1 MTLGL
6 PDSPGVTKNIAKDT
20 IIADFNSLES
30 VSEQFKKN
38 PEKIA
43 AVIIEPVAG
52 NMGLVESRKDFLL
65 GLRKLCDENKS
76 LLIFDEV
83 MSGFR
88 LSKGGAQELYEV
100 IPDITTLGKII
111 GGGLPVGAYG
121 GKSEIMDYLAPNGPV
136 YQAGTLSGNPLAMS
150 AGLSVL
156 NRLNDKLY
164 EKLESISKKIHE
176 GFLQNIQETGT
187 NAIINRAG
195 SMMTLFFTENDKIE
209 NYNDAITCDLKKYA
223 KYFKSMLD
231 EGVYLPPSQFE
242 CMFIS
247 SVYSEKDI
255 DKLISSNK
263 KSLQLI

>member
-1 MTLGL
+1 
-6 PDSPGVTKNIAKDT
+6 
-20 IIADFNSLES
+20 
-30 VSEQFKKN
+30 
-38 PEKIA
+38 
-43 AVIIEPVAG
+43 
-52 NMGLVESRKDFLL
+52 
-65 GLRKLCDENKS
+65 
-76 LLIFDEV
+76 

-88 LSKGGAQELYEV
+88 LSKGGAQELYDV

-156 NRLNDKLY
+156 NRLNDELY
-164 EKLESISKKIHE
+164 EKLELISKKIHE
-176 GFLQNIQETGT
+176 GFLQNIHETGT

-195 SMMTLFFTENDKIE
+195 SMMTLFFTDNDKIE
-209 NYNDAITCDLKKYA
+209 NYNDAITCNLEKYA
-223 KYFKSMLD
+223 IYFKSMLD
-231 EGVYLPPSQFE
+231 QGIYLPPSQFE

-255 DKLISSNK
+255 DKIIYSNK
-263 KSLQLI
+263 KALELI

>member
-1 MTLGL
+1 MPL
-6 PDSPGVTKNIAKDT
+6 IE
-20 IIADFNSLES
+20 SL
-30 VSEQFKKN
+30 N
-38 PEKIA
+38 
-43 AVIIEPVAG
+43 
-52 NMGLVESRKDFLL
+52 FLEEI
-65 GLRKLCDENKS
+65 RYLCDENKS

-88 LSKGGAQELYEV
+88 LSKGGAQDLYEV

-136 YQAGTLSGNPLAMS
+136 SQAGTLSGNPLAMS

-176 GFLQNIQETGT
+176 GFLQNIHETGT
-187 NAIINRAG
+187 DAIINRAG

-209 NYNDAITCDLKKYA
+209 NYSDAIL
-223 KYFKSMLD
+223 SLIH
-231 EGVYLPPSQFE
+231 
-242 CMFIS
+242 IS
-247 SVYSEKDI
+247 EPTRPERIGYGG
-255 DKLISSNK
+255 LG
-263 KSLQLI
+263 L

>member
-1 MTLGL
+1 
-6 PDSPGVTKNIAKDT
+6 
-20 IIADFNSLES
+20 
-30 VSEQFKKN
+30 
-38 PEKIA
+38 
-43 AVIIEPVAG
+43 
-52 NMGLVESRKDFLL
+52 
-65 GLRKLCDENKS
+65 
-76 LLIFDEV
+76 

-88 LSKGGAQELYEV
+88 LSKGGAQELYGV
-100 IPDITTLGKII
+100 LPDITTLGKII

-156 NRLNDKLY
+156 NRLNDELY

-176 GFLQNIQETGT
+176 GFLQNIHETGT

-195 SMMTLFFTENDKIE
+195 SMMTLFFTDNNKIE
-209 NYNDAITCDLKKYA
+209 NYNDAITCDLEKYA

-231 EGVYLPPSQFE
+231 EGIYLPPSQFE

-255 DKLISSNK
+255 DKIIYSNK
-263 KSLQLI
+263 KSLQSI

>member
-1 MTLGL
+1 
-6 PDSPGVTKNIAKDT
+6 
-20 IIADFNSLES
+20 
-30 VSEQFKKN
+30 
-38 PEKIA
+38 
-43 AVIIEPVAG
+43 
-52 NMGLVESRKDFLL
+52 
-65 GLRKLCDENKS
+65 
-76 LLIFDEV
+76 
-83 MSGFR
+83 
-88 LSKGGAQELYEV
+88 
-100 IPDITTLGKII
+100 
-111 GGGLPVGAYG
+111 
-121 GKSEIMDYLAPNGPV
+121 
-136 YQAGTLSGNPLAMS
+136 MS

-156 NRLNDKLY
+156 NRLNDELY

-176 GFLQNIQETGT
+176 GFLQNIHETGT

-195 SMMTLFFTENDKIE
+195 SMMTLFFTDNEKIE